1 MRHWD
6 RVLPARILRVCYED
20 VVDDLETS
28 VRRMLEYCGLKFELS
43 CVDFFKTE
51 RSVGT
56 ASSEQVRKRIFREGL
71 SQWRNYESWLPRSK
85 MPQAMRRFV
94 IVKGPQSERNWIVQF
109 HSLVIYLETHHTA
122 G

>member
-71 SQWRNYESWLPRSK
+71 SQWRNYESWLAP
-85 MPQAMRRFV
+85 
-94 IVKGPQSERNWIVQF
+94 
-109 HSLVIYLETHHTA
+109 LEDA
-122 G
+122 SGDAPIRYRE